1 MIDSQFIRLGTDKG
15 GVIEITLKEG
25 EKRIKMV
32 AATGPVFEYDHPKDV
47 SEFLKMPL
55 AQAIAVCDRLVD
67 EERDKKRATTRKA
80 RTGNPRMLEIY

>member
-1 MIDSQFIRLGTDKG
+1 MIDSQFIRIGTDKG
-15 GVIEITLKEG
+15 GVIEITLKDN
-25 EKRIKMV
+25 EKRIKMI

-67 EERDKKRATTRKA
+67 EGRDEKREKTRKA
-80 RTGNPRMLEIY
+80 RKGNPRMLEIY